1 MATTATNLD
10 NIKVNYPSMIDQFD
24 LRIGD
29 YGLLRKATE
38 YSNNSTGII
47 SNDLKT
53 KAMDSWGR
61 TIDIPVMS
69 QVGGAGVLGT
79 GLSCSPSDSEPV
91 SAFMNVTWVT
101 VSASWYMEPSKNE
114 QNEIN
119 YLQEWMNQYKAKM
132 AAIYNSIDAAV
143 DTALIA
149 ALCVEAQYSSSY
161 IGLGNKYGVLTAD
174 RIDVSLAQRTG
185 FLNDL
190 TSIQKAD
197 DLYGRQD
204 IIGSTNA
211 ESIVRDMG
219 AQGTGNDT
227 NEAYQLGL
235 FDFSFT
241 NNVTVGAASDAS
253 CYVVPKG
260 SFGVVYRNH
269 PDCKAG
275 RMTTS
280 GKKYG
285 MVYDEVLG
293 TFVDTM
299 FESDCADINAK
310 TGNALDVSNVQEKHQ
325 IAVNYGILTPYSAF
339 ATSAKGA
346 VIRGFNF
353 QTA

>member
-10 NIKVNYPSMIDQFD
+10 NIKVKYPSMIDQFD
-24 LRIGD
+24 LRTGD
-29 YGLLRKATE
+29 FGLLKKANE
-38 YSNNSTGII
+38 YTNSSTGII

-79 GLSCSPSDSEPV
+79 GLSCSPADSEPV

-119 YLQEWMNQYKAKM
+119 YLQEWLNQYKAKM
-132 AAIYNSIDAAV
+132 AAIYDSIDSAI

-149 ALCVEAQYSSSY
+149 ALTVQAQYSSSY
-161 IGLGNKYGVLTAD
+161 IGAGKYGALTAN

-197 DLYGRQD
+197 DIYGRQD

-219 AQGTGNDT
+219 AQGSGNDT

-235 FDFSFT
+235 FDFNFT

-260 SFGVVYRNH
+260 SFGIVFRNH

-275 RMTTS
+275 RNTTS
-280 GKKYG
+280 GKNYG
-285 MVYDEVLG
+285 MVYDDVLQ
-293 TFVDTM
+293 TTVDTM

-325 IAVNYGILTPYSAF
+325 VSVNYGILTPYNNF
-339 ATSAKGA
+339 AVSGQGG

>member
-10 NIKVNYPSMIDQFD
+10 NIKVNYPSMLDQFD
-24 LRIGD
+24 LRMAD
-29 YGLLRKATE
+29 YGLLAKANQ
-38 YSNNSTGII
+38 YANDSTGII
-47 SNDLKT
+47 SNDLKA
-53 KAMDSWGR
+53 KAQDSWGR

-69 QVGGAGVLGT
+69 QVAGTLGT
-79 GLSCSPSDSEPV
+79 GLSCSPADSVPV

-119 YLQEWMNQYKAKM
+119 YLQEYMNQYKAKM
-132 AAIYNSIDAAV
+132 NAIYNNLDAAV

-149 ALCVEAQYSSSY
+149 ALCVQAQYSSSY
-161 IGLGNKYGVLTAD
+161 IGGKYGALTAN
-174 RIDVSLAQRTG
+174 RIDATLAQRDG

-197 DLYGRQD
+197 NIYGRQD
-204 IIGSTNA
+204 VIGSTNA
-211 ESIVRDMG
+211 ESIVRALG

-227 NEAYQLGL
+227 NDAYQLGL

-260 SFGVVYRNH
+260 SFGMVFRNH
-269 PDCKAG
+269 PDAKAG

-280 GKKYG
+280 GKQYG
-285 MVYDEVLG
+285 MVYDDVLG
-293 TFVDTM
+293 TNVDTM
-299 FESDCADINAK
+299 FESDCADINVK
-310 TGNALDVSNVQEKHQ
+310 TGNALDTSNVQEKHQ
-325 IAVNYGILTPYSAF
+325 VSVNYGIITPYSNF
-339 ATSAKGA
+339 AVSGEGA